1 MRVEMPVA
9 LPDSN
14 NYFPGLN
21 HMQPDKVSHYFETP
35 FSPLIRLK
43 ELGMFGPEKW

>member
-1 MRVEMPVA
+1 MPVA

-21 HMQPDKVSHYFETP
+21 HMQPDKVSHCFETLLF
-35 FSPLIRLK
+35 FSTYKSKGTRDVWPRRVI
-43 ELGMFGPEKW
+43 